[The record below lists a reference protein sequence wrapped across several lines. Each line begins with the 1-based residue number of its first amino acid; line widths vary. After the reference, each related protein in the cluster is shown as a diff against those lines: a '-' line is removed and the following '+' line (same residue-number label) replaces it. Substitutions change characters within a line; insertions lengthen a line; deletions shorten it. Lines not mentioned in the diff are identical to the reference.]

1 MEKNEL
7 IQGCTDAQKGVE
19 ISIKLLRTLGVI
31 ITEIKKFLTEVDFD
45 SESNLK

>member
-7 IQGCTDAQKGVE
+7 IQGCTDAQKSVE

-31 ITEIKKFLTEVDFD
+31 ITEIKKFLIEVDFD
-45 SESNLK
+45 SEPNIK